1 MNDPVAA
8 FLRLAE
14 IPRENLS
21 EVETFLGTQK
31 TDSAALAVLERPD
44 EPVALLKVDRGG
56 EATLFSVV
64 PAEHGS
70 RLLHETYI
78 GKVPDATVTQ
88 IHAIE
93 SLGGASAPQ
102 PERVEITGSRLMG
115 QIDLTNYDGEQRA
128 TLIDALRM
136 ITDPRS

>member
-1 MNDPVAA
+1 MTDPVAA

-14 IPRENLS
+14 IPQENLS

-64 PAEHGS
+64 PGEHGS

-78 GKVPDATVTQ
+78 GKVRDATVTQ
-88 IHAIE
+88 VHAIE
-93 SLGGASAPQ
+93 SLTSASALQ
-102 PERVEITGSRLMG
+102 PERVEIAGSRLMG
-115 QIDLTNYDGEQRA
+115 QIDLTNYRGEERA
-128 TLIDALRM
+128 TLIEALRM

>member
-31 TDSAALAVLERPD
+31 ADSAALAVLERPD

-56 EATLFSVV
+56 
-64 PAEHGS
+64 
-70 RLLHETYI
+70 
-78 GKVPDATVTQ
+78 
-88 IHAIE
+88 
-93 SLGGASAPQ
+93 
-102 PERVEITGSRLMG
+102 
-115 QIDLTNYDGEQRA
+115 
-128 TLIDALRM
+128 
-136 ITDPRS
+136 

>member
-1 MNDPVAA
+1 MTDPVAA

-14 IPRENLS
+14 IPQENLS

-64 PAEHGS
+64 PGEHGS

-78 GKVPDATVTQ
+78 GKVRDATVTQ
-88 IHAIE
+88 VHAIE
-93 SLGGASAPQ
+93 SLTSASALQ
-102 PERVEITGSRLMG
+102 PERVEIAGSRLMG
-115 QIDLTNYDGEQRA
+115 QIDLTNYGGEERG
-128 TLIDALRM
+128 L
-136 ITDPRS
+136 

>member
-21 EVETFLGTQK
+21 EVETFLGKQRTE
-31 TDSAALAVLERPD
+31 SAALAVLERSD

-64 PAEHGS
+64 PGEHGS

-78 GKVPDATVTQ
+78 GKVRDATVTQ
-88 IHAIE
+88 IQAIE
-93 SLGGASAPQ
+93 SLGGASALQ

-115 QIDLTNYDGEQRA
+115 QIDLTNYDGEERA
-128 TLIDALRM
+128 TLINALRM
-136 ITDPRS
+136 VTDPRS

>member
-1 MNDPVAA
+1 MTDPVAA

-14 IPRENLS
+14 IPQENLS

-31 TDSAALAVLERPD
+31 TDAAALAVLERPD

-64 PAEHGS
+64 PGEHGS

-78 GKVPDATVTQ
+78 GKVRDATVTQ
-88 IHAIE
+88 VHAIE
-93 SLGGASAPQ
+93 SLASASATQ

-115 QIDLTNYDGEQRA
+115 QIDLTNYDGEERA
-128 TLIDALRM
+128 TLIEALRM

>member
-21 EVETFLGTQK
+21 EVETFLGKQR
-31 TDSAALAVLERPD
+31 TDSAALAVLERSD

-64 PAEHGS
+64 PGEHGS

-78 GKVPDATVTQ
+78 GKVRDATVTQ
-88 IHAIE
+88 IQAIE
-93 SLGGASAPQ
+93 SLGGASALQ

-115 QIDLTNYDGEQRA
+115 QIDLTNYDGEERA
-128 TLIDALRM
+128 TLINALRM
-136 ITDPRS
+136 VTDPRS